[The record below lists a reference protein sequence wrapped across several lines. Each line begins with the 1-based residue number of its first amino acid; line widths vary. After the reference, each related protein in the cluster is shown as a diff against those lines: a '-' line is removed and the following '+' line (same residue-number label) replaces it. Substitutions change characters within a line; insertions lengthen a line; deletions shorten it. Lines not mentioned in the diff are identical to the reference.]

1 MALYELS
8 IYGENDEV
16 IKKYETNIVRW
27 KVLVEAV
34 ELEEELAG
42 KGSKAQILAINE
54 LIKKVF
60 PGLTD
65 EELYNADKTDIFSTF
80 NQLTAGAN
88 KINGGHKKND

>member
-16 IKKYETNIVRW
+16 IKKYETNIARW

-34 ELEEELAG
+34 ELEEELQG
-42 KGSKAQILAINE
+42 KGTKAQILAIND
-54 LIKKVF
+54 LLKKLF

-65 EELYNADKTDIFSTF
+65 EDLYNADKDDIFSTF
-80 NQLTAGAN
+80 HQLTAGAK
-88 KINGGHKKND
+88 KIKGGNQKND